1 MRPTRYEWDE
11 AKRAANL
18 AKHGIDF
25 TEITTFDLLGAIVF
39 DDERRGYGEHRLQT
53 YMWREGVP
61 YAHSFTWRGTTM
73 RIISLRRARN
83 RELRRHGL

>member
-11 AKRAANL
+11 AKRAANV

-25 TEITTFDLLGAIVF
+25 TEITTFDLLGAVVV
-39 DDERRGYGEHRLQT
+39 DDERRDYGEHRLRA
-53 YMWREGVP
+53 YVWREGVP
-61 YAHSFTWRGTTM
+61 YALSFTWRGTTM
-73 RIISLRRARN
+73 RVIRARN